1 MSGIFD
7 NYGSNIDSHG
17 DVSDNDQDWSD
28 FDDVHP
34 TQNTQALEA
43 KIKNQAAQIVDLE
56 HRNSDLSERITELDY
71 ELSEVKRQNHQI
83 AGSVYLMGG
92 RHSDKPGM
100 STDDGECTDET
111 GQGSS
116 AAWTER
122 NSSHCIPTTFASGS
136 SPQ

>member
-1 MSGIFD
+1 MSGILD
-7 NYGSNIDSHG
+7 NYGSNVDSHG
-17 DVSDNDQDWSD
+17 DASDNDLDWSD

-71 ELSEVKRQNHQI
+71 ELSEVKKQHQQF
-83 AGSVYLMGG
+83 AGSPFVLAG
-92 RHSDKPGM
+92 RHSDQPGM
-100 STDDGECTDET
+100 STDDGDCTDET
-111 GQGSS
+111 GQGLS

-122 NSSHCIPTTFASGS
+122 NSSHCIPTALAYGS
-136 SPQ
+136 STS